1 MSEVYWYLV
10 LGWGI
15 FYTFHSLLAS
25 VFVKKWVENHAPLF
39 HHRYR
44 LWYNLFAVI
53 TLALLL
59 AYHYYL
65 PSETFF
71 VSNVLI
77 KAISVALLFSGS
89 TITLMAFKN
98 YNTAE
103 FLGLKAE
110 NLQKASLATSGLN
123 RLVRHPLYLGI
134 ILLFLGLWL
143 WESSLKNLIALL
155 SLWVYLVIGIYLEEQ
170 KLVIY
175 FGEAYKNY
183 QKKVKRL
190 IPWVW

>member
-1 MSEVYWYLV
+1 MLEAYWYLV

-15 FYTFHSLLAS
+15 FYAFHSLLAS

-53 TLALLL
+53 TLGLLL

-77 KAISVALLFSGS
+77 KAISVALLFLGS
-89 TITLMAFKN
+89 AITLIAFKN